1 MRHVRRAVHV
11 LALSIIA
18 LPLSLAPLTSASA
31 AEPDC
36 FPLTDRWRAT
46 VLDIQRAVASDINNR
61 GQITGTIRTLYT
73 GPDRPFIW
81 QEGQATYLETPTED
95 GGTAAAIDDDGRV
108 TGNVWAP
115 PGGALFNAAVW
126 PAGPSIRD
134 LGALGGRS
142 AFPHSIDAGHVTGTI
157 AGDRDQAFHW
167 RDGTLTRLPVSGN
180 STAAAVNKH
189 GVIAGTQNIRK
200 DFPRSWERREHA
212 FVYANGRVTDL
223 GTLGEGLWSEAIA
236 INDHGQVLGQAP
248 LEAHGI
254 AWDGFVW
261 SPETGMKIID
271 GGAGVAAPVDINNNG
286 MLVGSYACTNV
297 YGDYGP
303 AVWLN
308 PDSAPVR
315 LPVPDGFTSSNAVA
329 VNDSGVIV
337 GSAAKYGEAYSVR
350 AIIWQPVQ

>member
-1 MRHVRRAVHV
+1 M
-11 LALSIIA
+11 SIIA
-18 LPLSLAPLTSASA
+18 VPLSLAPLTSASA

-36 FPLTDRWRAT
+36 FPLTDRWRPT

-61 GQITGTIRTLYT
+61 GQITGTVLTLYA
-73 GPDRPFIW
+73 GPHRPFIW
-81 QEGQATYLETPTED
+81 HEGQATYLETPTED

-108 TGNVWAP
+108 TGHVFAP
-115 PGGALFNAAVW
+115 PGGALVNAALW

-134 LGALGGRS
+134 LGTLGGRS
-142 AFPHSIDAGHVTGTI
+142 AFPRSIEAGHVVGTI

-167 RDGTLTRLPVSGN
+167 QDGTLTRLPVSGH

-189 GVIAGTQNIRK
+189 GAITGTQNMRK
-200 DFPRSWERREHA
+200 DFPSSWERREHA
-212 FVYANGRVTDL
+212 FVYANGAVTDL
-223 GTLGEGLWSEAIA
+223 GTLGEGLWSEAKA
-236 INDHGQVLGQAP
+236 INDRGQVLGRAP

-271 GGAGVAAPVDINNNG
+271 GGAGVAAPEDINNNG

-337 GSAAKYGEAYSVR
+337 GSAAKYGEAYSARV
-350 AIIWQPVQ
+350 IIWQPVP